1 MRNMS
6 TKTAGPRS
14 RRVSLITGVAFGAT
28 ALITGIATAA
38 GTASGATQTTGA
50 TQAARTTQN
59 RPLKAADDTYSATVP
74 GTLAVPAR
82 KGVLANDS
90 GGDLQIVSHTAPAH
104 GSLTLNPDGSF
115 NYVPQAGFTGD
126 DTFTYTATN
135 AVHLYSTHLPPL
147 GNFGGVNIT
156 AGGYGSS
163 LYPDPGHPGLF
174 YGLTDRGP
182 NVSAADGN
190 DVEPIPTFDPSIG
203 LFKFQGGN
211 AVLER
216 TIPLRDGSGHPYTG
230 LVNSQNPTGE
240 VIEDLAGHDLA
251 QDPDGYDSEGL
262 VALPDG
268 TFWVLDEYGPF
279 ITHFSRDG
287 RAIQR
292 LSPLDGSLP
301 KELVNRVPNRGMEGL
316 TITPDGKMLVGV
328 MQSALQQADLNGKNA
343 KNVVPVRIV
352 TYSLRTHAVHE
363 YLYLLH
369 DPKTTGTAVS
379 EITAL
384 SGSTFLVD
392 ERDGNFPGP
401 GVFKQLW
408 KIDLSQ
414 ATDVGPAST
423 VKGATYD
430 AAHGGLL
437 VGGKTIEELTQGE
450 DTADAATTLT
460 GAGITPVT
468 ETLGLDINGLLLSL
482 DPKATFFD
490 HDKVEGVA
498 ALNGGQ
504 QIVISNDSDFG
515 IAGVTNTAAPW
526 QLQAKIDPATGQQ
539 DDGEYLTIDLT
550 KVATNGTTSTS
561 TATVTIH
568 VTSG

>member
-1 MRNMS
+1 M
-6 TKTAGPRS
+6 TA
-14 RRVSLITGVAFGAT
+14 VALGAS
-28 ALITGIATAA
+28 ALTGIATAA
-38 GTASGATQTTGA
+38 AAAGPAAGATNATRAPQDRPPQAANDSYSTGA
-50 TQAARTTQN
+50 T
-59 RPLKAADDTYSATVP
+59 
-74 GTLAVPAR
+74 GTLAVSAR
-82 KGVLANDS
+82 RGVLANDS
-90 GGDLQIVSHTAPAH
+90 GGDLQIVSHTAPGH

-126 DTFTYTATN
+126 DTFTYTVTN

-182 NVSAADGN
+182 NVGAPDGSN
-190 DVEPIPTFDPSIG
+190 VEPIPTFDPSIG
-203 LFKFQGGN
+203 LFRFQGGN

-216 TIPLRDGSGHPYTG
+216 TIPLRDGSGHPYSG
-230 LVNSQNPTGE
+230 LVNSQNATGE
-240 VIEDLAGHDLA
+240 IIEDLAGHDLA
-251 QDPDGYDSEGL
+251 QDPNGYDSEGL

-268 TFWVLDEYGPF
+268 TFWVSDEYGPF

-301 KELVNRVPNRGMEGL
+301 RELANRVPNRGMEGL
-316 TITPDGKMLVGV
+316 TITPDGKTLVGM
-328 MQSALQQADLNGKNA
+328 MQSALQQADLGGKNA

-384 SGSTFLVD
+384 SDSTFLVD
-392 ERDGNFPGP
+392 ERDGNFPGT
-401 GVFKQLW
+401 GVFKRLY
-408 KIDLSQ
+408 KIDLSK

-423 VKGATYD
+423 VPGATYD

-450 DTADAATTLT
+450 DTAGTTTTLT
-460 GAGITPVT
+460 AAGITPVT

-482 DPKATFFD
+482 DPKAGFFD

-498 ALNGGQ
+498 ALNGGRQ
-504 QIVISNDSDFG
+504 LVISNDSDFG
-515 IAGVTNTAAPW
+515 ISGVTNAAAPW

-539 DDGEYLTIDLT
+539 DDGEYLSIDMT
-550 KVATNGTTSTS
+550 KVAAAGTASTS